1 LTTHLTYQDSVQQ
14 AQQANTPPPAAPD
27 PALVQHA
34 EQIRQVLRDS
44 LQQYGDEYE
53 RADLANYEQAP
64 QRYHEFMIHMVS
76 GIATRR
82 PEFGQQL
89 RQLAA
94 QLPAS

>member
-1 LTTHLTYQDSVQQ
+1 
-14 AQQANTPPPAAPD
+14 
-27 PALVQHA
+27 
-34 EQIRQVLRDS
+34 
-44 LQQYGDEYE
+44 
-53 RADLANYEQAP
+53 
-64 QRYHEFMIHMVS
+64 MIHMVS